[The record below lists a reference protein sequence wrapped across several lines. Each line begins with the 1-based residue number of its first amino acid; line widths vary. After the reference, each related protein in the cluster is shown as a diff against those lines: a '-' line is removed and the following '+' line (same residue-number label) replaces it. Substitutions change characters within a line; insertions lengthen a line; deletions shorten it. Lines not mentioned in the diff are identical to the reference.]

1 MPTLTHILFRRPSS
15 FQKRGQLPRAPKA
28 RIAGVPVLRNKIGV
42 KNITDFEGH
51 CNEAMQNMLSCLK
64 KAAFDDKAC
73 VAEILSYNSCMERAI
88 ERERVKKTT
97 KFDIDQNKTEGDR
110 IRYPPPVINKVM
122 ARSPV
127 AKFKSFKDV
136 K

>member
-1 MPTLTHILFRRPSS
+1 MPTLTHILFRRPSP

-42 KNITDFEGH
+42 KNITIFEGH
-51 CNEAMQNMLSCLK
+51 CNEEMQNMLACLK
-64 KAAFDDKAC
+64 KVAFEDKAC
-73 VAEILSYNSCMERAI
+73 NYEILRYNSCIKKAI
-88 ERERVKKTT
+88 EAEKVKKTK
-97 KFDIDQNKTEGDR
+97 KFEVDPDQEQGGHM
-110 IRYPPPVINKVM
+110 RYPPPVINKVM

-127 AKFKSFKDV
+127 AKFKSFKNI